1 MNVIQHGGFKSKR
14 GCWHKHI
21 YQEPQAVCMS
31 SSVGATTIGPVEHS
45 VRDEIAEYRDENNY
59 PNYNAALQAML
70 EEVTA
75 ES

>member
-1 MNVIQHGGFKSKR
+1 MSFIQQRGFKSNR
-14 GCWHKHI
+14 GCWHKFI
-21 YQEPQAVCMS
+21 YPELQAGCMS

-70 EEVTA
+70 EEVTV
-75 ES
+75 EE